1 MPALE
6 SSPTVH
12 ATVVCDRREPA
23 AGVVILGLRAPE
35 LARDVRPGQF
45 VMVLPPSGERVAT
58 ALGIYEAEGDRVS
71 LMLVIV
77 GARTQELATLG
88 IGDTLALAGPL
99 GNGFDLDAL
108 GDDVAL
114 VAGGV
119 GIASLLLPAQRLLE
133 RGARVRLYYGA
144 RNSQALV
151 DAEIFAA
158 LGATLSLATDDGS
171 RGHHGYVTEP
181 FAREGAAHTGIAGC
195 GPSPMLRSLGR
206 VAQTLGIRAQ
216 LSLEETFACGVG
228 ACWGCVVAHN
238 VGDDGLASGLIATK
252 PPSSA
257 PATTAD
263 GRAFGYVRICKEGP
277 VFWAHELR
285 W

>member
-6 SSPTVH
+6 PSPTVH

-23 AGVVILGLRAPE
+23 PGIVILGVRASE
-35 LARDVRPGQF
+35 LAANVRPGQF

-58 ALGIYEAEGDRVS
+58 ALGVYEASDDRVS
-71 LMLVIV
+71 LMLVVV
-77 GARTQELATLG
+77 GPRTRELSSLG
-88 IGDTLALAGPL
+88 VGDAIELAGPL

-108 GDDVAL
+108 GNDVAL

-119 GIASLLLPAQRLLE
+119 GIAPLLLPAQRLLA

-144 RNSQALV
+144 RTSSALV
-151 DAEIFAA
+151 DAELFESF
-158 LGATLSLATDDGS
+158 GASLSLATDDGS
-171 RGHHGYVTEP
+171 RGHHGYVTDP
-181 FAREGAAHTGIAGC
+181 LLRDGAAHTGIAAC
-195 GPSPMLRSLGR
+195 GPSPMLRAVSR
-206 VAQTLGIRAQ
+206 VAQTLGVPAQ

-228 ACWGCVVAHN
+228 ACWGCVVAHG
-238 VGDDGLASGLIATK
+238 VDADGVASGLIATK

-257 PATTAD
+257 VAQASD
-263 GRAFGYVRICKEGP
+263 GRPFAFVRICKEGP